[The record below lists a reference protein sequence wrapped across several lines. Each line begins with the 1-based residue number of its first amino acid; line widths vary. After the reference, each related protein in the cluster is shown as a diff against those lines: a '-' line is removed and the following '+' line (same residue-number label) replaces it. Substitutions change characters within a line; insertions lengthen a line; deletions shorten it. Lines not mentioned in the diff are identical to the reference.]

1 MTRQNIA
8 NGTYANDGSGDT
20 LRQASQKINENFVEL
35 YQKLGNDSNT
45 LVGAI
50 AVAEGGLQFEGFTA
64 DGNETVLR
72 AVDPTAD
79 HVIHLP
85 NASGNIVLDSATQT
99 LLNKTLTGP
108 IVSGIKIKDN
118 DASHTYN
125 FIAGSLTANHNIN
138 IPTLSDSDTLTLIA
152 ASQTLTNKTL
162 TAPTMSQ
169 PKVSGYVADVN
180 GAELIGITATGS
192 AVNHVGVQNAA
203 TTTNPILSAAGDDP
217 NINLNLAG
225 KGTGSVEIEKG
236 AYASDV
242 VTATGAANTSKGFIL
257 ANSATPITIS
267 VADGTTVGEHKIFT
281 NKNAGAATITPA
293 NFGPGTSV
301 ALSNNQGCQMIWDGT
316 NWQLIGNNG
325 GTVS

>member
-1 MTRQNIA
+1 MTRQNIST
-8 NGTYANDGSGDT
+8 GTFANDGSGDT
-20 LRQASQKINENFVEL
+20 LRQAGQKINENFVEL
-35 YQKLGNDSNT
+35 YQKLGGDSNALT
-45 LVGAI
+45 GILSI
-50 AVAEGGLQFEGFTA
+50 ASGGISFEGATDDA
-64 DGNETVLR
+64 NDTVLN
-72 AVDPTAD
+72 AADPTQNNT
-79 HVIHLP
+79 INLP

-225 KGTGSVEIEKG
+225 KGTGSVEIEKA
-236 AYASDV
+236 AYSSDV
-242 VTATGAANTSKGFIL
+242 ITATGAADTSKSYIVG
-257 ANSATPITIS
+257 NSGTPISVS
-267 VADGTTVGEHKIFT
+267 VANGTTVGEYKLFT
-281 NKNAGAATITPA
+281 NKNAGTATITPA
-293 NFGPGTSV
+293 TFGPGTSI
-301 ALSNNQGCQMIWDGT
+301 ALANNQGCTMIWDGT
-316 NWQLIGNNG
+316 SWQLVSNYG

>member
-1 MTRQNIA
+1 MTRQNIST
-8 NGTYANDGSGDT
+8 GTFANDGSGDT
-20 LRQASQKINENFVEL
+20 LRQAGQKINENFVEL
-35 YQKLGNDSNT
+35 YKKLGGDSNALTGT
-45 LVGAI
+45 LSISGSGI
-50 AVAEGGLQFEGFTA
+50 LFEGAT
-64 DGNETVLR
+64 DDTNETVLN
-72 AVDPTAD
+72 AVDPTQD
-79 HVIHLP
+79 NIISLP
-85 NASGNIVLDSATQT
+85 NTSGNIVLDSATQT
-99 LLNKTLTGP
+99 LLNKTLTMP
-108 IVSGIKIKDN
+108 ILSGVKLLDDN
-118 DASHTYN
+118 ASHSYN

-162 TAPTMSQ
+162 TAPTLSQ
-169 PKVSGYVADVN
+169 PKISGYVADVN

-242 VTATGAANTSKGFIL
+242 VTATGAADTSKGFIL

-293 NFGPGTSV
+293 NFGPGTSI
-301 ALSNNQGCQMIWDGT
+301 ALDNNEGCQMIWDGG

>member
-35 YQKLGNDSNT
+35 YQKLGGDSNALT
-45 LVGAI
+45 GILSI
-50 AVAEGGLQFEGFTA
+50 ASSGISFEGATDDA
-64 DGNETVLR
+64 NDTVLN
-72 AVDPTAD
+72 AADPTQNNT
-79 HVIHLP
+79 INLP

-217 NINLNLAG
+217 NINLNLTG
-225 KGTGSVEIEKG
+225 KGNGSVEVEKG
-236 AYASDV
+236 AYSV
-242 VTATGAANTSKGFIL
+242 GEITSTGAADTSKGFIL

-293 NFGPGTSV
+293 NFGPGTSI
-301 ALSNNQGCQMIWDGT
+301 ALNNNQGCHMIWDGG

>member
-35 YQKLGNDSNT
+35 YQKLGGDSNT

-50 AVAEGGLQFEGFTA
+50 AVAAGGLQFEGVTA
-64 DGNETVLR
+64 DGNETVLI

-85 NASGNIVLDSATQT
+85 NASGEILLDSATQT
-99 LLNKTLTGP
+99 LTNKTLTTP
-108 IVSGIKIKDN
+108 TLSGIKIQDN

-125 FIAGSLTANHNIN
+125 FIAGSLTANHNLN
-138 IPTLSDSDTLTLIA
+138 IPTLSDSDTLTLLG

-169 PKVSGYVADVN
+169 PKVSGHIADAN
-180 GAELIGITATGS
+180 GAEVFGITPAAN
-192 AVNHVGVQNAA
+192 AVNYIDVENAA
-203 TTTNPILSAAGDDP
+203 AGASPFLNAHGSDT
-217 NINLNLAG
+217 NINICLKG
-225 KGTGSVEIEKG
+225 KGTGSVTIEKG
-236 AYASDV
+236 AYSV
-242 VTATGAANTSKGFIL
+242 GEITSTGAADISKGFIL
-257 ANSATPITIS
+257 ANSATPITIT
-267 VADGTTVGEHKIFT
+267 VADGTLVGEHKIFT

-293 NFGPGTSV
+293 NFGPGTSI
-301 ALSNNQGCQMIWDGT
+301 ALDNNEGCQMIWDGG